1 MSTSAGPTA
10 NAARA
15 GLSRGLIEFR
25 ASMSNAQEVVFGY
38 LLLPVVFLAM
48 TLFIGDDGGEG
59 GVTPGMVII
68 FSGIVLMV
76 AMLSMTTTA
85 QVLATEREDGTLLR
99 SRAVPHGMVGYAVGK
114 IVHILLMSVLAL
126 VLMLVP
132 ALLFVDGVAV
142 QGWTGAL
149 TLVWVCLLG
158 LTALAPIGAVFGAL
172 INNPRMGVGLAMLP
186 VMALLGISGI
196 YFPLEVLPGWLQ
208 AVAMAFPVY
217 WIGDGLRAALF
228 PAEVLRAGDFG
239 FAQLPLVAGVLAL
252 WTVLGFLVAQG
263 VLRRMAR
270 RTSGSRVQ
278 AAREEAM
285 KRAY

>member
-1 MSTSAGPTA
+1 MSTSVGPRA

-25 ASMSNAQEVVFGY
+25 ASMSNVQEVLFGY
-38 LLLPVVFLAM
+38 VMLPAMFLGMA
-48 TLFIGDDGGEG
+48 LFLGDDEG
-59 GVTPGMVII
+59 GGITSGMVII
-68 FSGIVLMV
+68 FSGVVMMI
-76 AMLSMTTTA
+76 AMLGVTTTA

-114 IVHILLMSVLAL
+114 TVHILLMMVFAL
-126 VLMLVP
+126 SLMLVP
-132 ALLFVDGVAV
+132 ALLFVDGVAA
-142 QGWTGAL
+142 QGWTGVF

-158 LTALAPIGAVFGAL
+158 LAALASIGAIAGAL
-172 INNPRMGVGLAMLP
+172 ITNPRVAVGLAMLP
-186 VMALLGISGI
+186 VMALVGISGI
-196 YFPLEVLPGWLQ
+196 FFPLEILPGWLQ
-208 AVAMAFPVY
+208 AVAMFFPLY
-217 WIGDGLRAALF
+217 WIGEGLRAALF
-228 PAEVLRAGDFG
+228 PAEVLAAGDFG
-239 FAQLPLVAGVLAL
+239 IAQLPLVAGVLAL
-252 WTVLGFLVAQG
+252 WAVLGFLVAQR